1 MTDYTVKCAFSTIIV
16 IYLYPWLIV
25 FAVIQMIYLIKLR
38 RKALC
43 ATRDTIRLKFSLVS
57 PVNSLIQDAVN
68 GLPTLKCLGKINFYM
83 QTLFESIDLQTSAF
97 ITSSAGNRWV
107 AFRIDL
113 QAFLIAS
120 VFAFVAI
127 FLTKLDSQ
135 AKIAMIAVGFQ
146 QAMDVTRLYNMA
158 IRWSVNVESNMLSI
172 QRLIEYTK
180 LPAERGGLNNIE
192 GENVRSPTLELEGKI
207 QFDNVQMSY
216 SADLQPALKDLSF
229 TILPG
234 EHVAVVGRTGAGK
247 SSLFQLLLGFRQC
260 QEGQVLLDDKDITSY
275 DLNHLRSEINVVLQ
289 QPFVTPSE
297 TIRKNLD
304 PQNLYSD
311 RILEAALIV
320 SSLIQPGNESGSV
333 SLD

>member
-127 FLTKLDSQ
+127 FLTKLDS
-135 AKIAMIAVGFQ
+135 
-146 QAMDVTRLYNMA
+146 
-158 IRWSVNVESNMLSI
+158 
-172 QRLIEYTK
+172 
-180 LPAERGGLNNIE
+180 
-192 GENVRSPTLELEGKI
+192 
-207 QFDNVQMSY
+207 
-216 SADLQPALKDLSF
+216 
-229 TILPG
+229 
-234 EHVAVVGRTGAGK
+234 
-247 SSLFQLLLGFRQC
+247 
-260 QEGQVLLDDKDITSY
+260 
-275 DLNHLRSEINVVLQ
+275 
-289 QPFVTPSE
+289 
-297 TIRKNLD
+297 
-304 PQNLYSD
+304 
-311 RILEAALIV
+311 
-320 SSLIQPGNESGSV
+320 
-333 SLD
+333 